1 SCVCFSVRDG
11 VPPSLPPFPARR
23 SPDLAD
29 GATGAESPAHTPLG
43 LVVEA
48 LGGPP
53 ARRTSRNDSR
63 HWIEVCG
70 LSGPDADAIAE
81 EVVSALRAVPGA
93 TDVAINHSMARAVV
107 TVETGISAADL
118 TAVVAEAERR
128 GRATEAGRH

>member
-29 GATGAESPAHTPLG
+29 VATGAESTAHTTLG

-81 EVVSALRAVPGA
+81 EVVRSEEHTSELQSRENLVCRLLLE
-93 TDVAINHSMARAVV
+93 NKKK
-107 TVETGISAADL
+107 
-118 TAVVAEAERR
+118 
-128 GRATEAGRH
+128 